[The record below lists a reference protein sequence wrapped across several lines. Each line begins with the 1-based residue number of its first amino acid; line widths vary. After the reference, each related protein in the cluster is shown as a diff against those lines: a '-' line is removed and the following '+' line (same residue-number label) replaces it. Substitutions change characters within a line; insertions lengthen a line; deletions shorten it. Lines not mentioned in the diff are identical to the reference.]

1 MATTFDWEKVM
12 TKYFDP
18 KPSDNYFRSSTLL
31 EWFRK
36 NGRKRNFGNTWRETL
51 ETTEG
56 ISDTYAELEVL
67 DRSRKNLV
75 HYADYES
82 GKYYAAMNVSWD
94 DEKRNRSPEEK
105 VDLMKIRF
113 KNAIKS
119 LNRKLTTDLVSGNG
133 TNRAMVGLTTMI
145 SEAGTTA
152 AGGINGATAGFE
164 YWTNKTTAVG
174 GNVALTDLIDM
185 QADCSNGYGTTDVLA
200 MDKYITAFI
209 WGNLLQAQ
217 ERYTTGKFNM
227 AEELKQVIGLPILN
241 DSALEGTA
249 NTTSSTIDYDGGF
262 TSGNIYFIDGDGL
275 FLGTNSQDDMK
286 RWPTMK
292 PVDQF
297 VYSTQWTYEGM
308 LIMSERRTQGL
319 LYNITV

>member
-18 KPSDNYFRSSTLL
+18 KPADNYFRNSTLL

-36 NGRKRNFGNTWRETL
+36 NSKKRNFGNTWRETL

-82 GKYYAAMNVSWD
+82 GKYYAAMNISWD
-94 DEKRNRSPEEK
+94 DEKRSRSPEEK

-113 KNAIKS
+113 ANAVKS
-119 LNRKLTTDLVSGNG
+119 LNRKLSTDIVSGDG
-133 TNRAMVGLTTMI
+133 TSRAMVGLKTMI

-152 AGGINGATAGFE
+152 AGGINGATTGYG
-164 YWTNKTTAVG
+164 YWTNKTTNVG
-174 GNVALTDLIDM
+174 GNVTLVDLIEM
-185 QADCSNGYGTTDVLA
+185 QAACSSGGNSTDVLA
-200 MDKYITAFI
+200 LDKYITAFI

-227 AEELKQVIGLPILN
+227 AEELKTVIGLPMLN
-241 DSALEGTA
+241 DSALEGD
-249 NTTSSTIDYDGGF
+249 SSFDIEYDGGY
-262 TSGNIYFIDGDGL
+262 TGGNIYFIDKDGL
-275 FLGTNSQDDMK
+275 FMGINSQDDMK
-286 RWPTMK
+286 RWPTQM

-297 VYSTQWTYEGM
+297 VYSTKWTYEGM
-308 LIMSERRTQGL
+308 LVMCERRTQGL

>member
-1 MATTFDWEKVM
+1 VNNLAVTFDWEKVM

-36 NGRKRNFGNTWRETL
+36 FGRKRNFGNTWRETL

-82 GKYYAAMNVSWD
+82 GNYYAAMNISWD
-94 DEKRNRSPEEK
+94 DEKRSRSPEEK

-119 LNRKLTTDLVSGNG
+119 LNRKLTSDLVSGDG
-133 TNRAMVGLTTMI
+133 TDRAMVGLETMV

-152 AGGINGATAGFE
+152 AGGINGAVAGYE
-164 YWTNKTTAVG
+164 YWTNKIADLD
-174 GNVALTDLIDM
+174 GNLTLPDLIEM
-185 QADCSNGYGTTDVLA
+185 QAACSNGNDTTDVLA
-200 MDKYITAFI
+200 MDKFITAFI

-227 AEELKQVIGLPILN
+227 AEELKMVIGIPIIN
-241 DSALEGTA
+241 DAALEGD
-249 NTTSSTIDYDGGF
+249 SSFDTEYDGGY
-262 TSGNIYFIDGDGL
+262 TGGKIYFINKDGL

-286 RWPTMK
+286 RWPTIR

-319 LYNITV
+319 IFDITL